1 MSKISTISF
10 DMDGTLV
17 TPSFANLIWL
27 EVLPQLVSESWGIG
41 IDEAKAQ
48 LFADY
53 RSIGPNRME
62 WYDLSYWTKRYR
74 LEVNPKKL
82 LLEYKEAVT
91 LYPEVTEVLEDL
103 KERFDLIVTSNS
115 HRLFLDV
122 TSEPLEGYFKRKFS
136 TISDF
141 GMMKDTA
148 SYRKV
153 CEELGIKPYEMVHV
167 GDSLELDYVQ
177 ARRAGVRAY
186 YLDRDRKKRGR
197 RFIPDLRELRNLL
210 LEGIYRIHK

>member
-1 MSKISTISF
+1 MRISRISTISF

-53 RSIGPNRME
+53 KSIGPNRME

-74 LEVNPKKL
+74 LEINPRKL

-91 LYPEVTEVLEDL
+91 IYPEVIEVLEDL
-103 KERFDLIVTSNS
+103 KGRFDLVVTSNS

-122 TSEPLEGYFKRKFS
+122 TSESLDRYFKRKFS

-148 SYRKV
+148 SYRRV
-153 CEELGIKPYEMVHV
+153 CEELGIKPSEMVHV
-167 GDSLELDYVQ
+167 GDSLELDYTR
-177 ARRAGVRAY
+177 ARRAGVRAF
-186 YLDRDRKKRGR
+186 YLDRDRKRLGR
-197 RFIPDLRELRNLL
+197 RFLPDLRELRNRLN
-210 LEGIYRIHK
+210 EGRV

>member
-1 MSKISTISF
+1 MRKYKISTISF

-27 EVLPQLVSESWGIG
+27 EILPQLVSESWGIG
-41 IDEAKAQ
+41 IDDAKAQ

-53 RSIGPNRME
+53 KSIGPNRME

-82 LLEYKEAVT
+82 LLEYREAVT
-91 LYPEVTEVLEDL
+91 IYPEVTEVLESL
-103 KERFDLIVTSNS
+103 RERFDLIVISNS

-122 TSEPLEGYFKRKFS
+122 TSEPLDDYFKRKFS

-148 SYRKV
+148 SYRRV
-153 CEELGIKPYEMVHV
+153 CEEMGIKPCEMVHV
-167 GDSLELDYVQ
+167 GDSLELDYVR
-177 ARRAGVRAY
+177 ARRAGVRAF
-186 YLDRDRKKRGR
+186 YLDRDRKKLGR
-197 RFIPDLRELRNLL
+197 RFIPDLRELSRRL
-210 LEGIYRIHK
+210 LEGRV

>member
-1 MSKISTISF
+1 MRISRISTISF

-27 EVLPQLVSESWGIG
+27 EVLPQMVSESWGIG

-53 RSIGPNRME
+53 KSIGPNRME

-74 LEVNPKKL
+74 LEINPRRL

-91 LYPEVTEVLEDL
+91 IYPEVIEVLEDL
-103 KERFDLIVTSNS
+103 KGRFDLVVTSNS

-122 TSEPLEGYFKRKFS
+122 TSEPLDKYFKRKFS

-148 SYRKV
+148 SYRMV
-153 CEELGIKPYEMVHV
+153 CEELGIKPSEMVHV
-167 GDSLELDYVQ
+167 GDSLELDYTR
-177 ARRAGVRAY
+177 ARRAGVRAF
-186 YLDRDRKKRGR
+186 YLDRDRKRLGR
-197 RFIPDLRELRNLL
+197 RFIPDLRELRNRLQ
-210 LEGIYRIHK
+210 EGRV

>member
-1 MSKISTISF
+1 MHSSKISTLSF

-41 IDEAKAQ
+41 VDDAKAK

-53 RSIGPNRME
+53 KSIGPNRME

-74 LEVNPKKL
+74 LEINPRKL

-91 LYPEVTEVLEDL
+91 LYPEVVEVLEDL

-122 TSEPLEGYFKRKFS
+122 TSEPLDGYFKRKFS

-141 GMMKDTA
+141 GMMKDTL
-148 SYRKV
+148 SYRRV
-153 CEELGIKPYEMVHV
+153 CEELGIKPNEMVHV
-167 GDSLELDYVQ
+167 GDSLELDYVR
-177 ARRAGVRAY
+177 ARRAGVRAF
-186 YLDRDRKKRGR
+186 YLDRERKKLGR
-197 RFIPDLRELRNLL
+197 RFIPDLRELRDRLF
-210 LEGIYRIHK
+210 GGRV

>member
-1 MSKISTISF
+1 MPSSKISTISF

-27 EVLPQLVSESWGIG
+27 EVLPQLVSEAWHISL
-41 IDEAKAQ
+41 DEAKAQ

-53 RSIGPNRME
+53 KSIGPNRME

-91 LYPEVTEVLEDL
+91 PYPEVIEVLEDL
-103 KERFDLIVTSNS
+103 KTKFDLVVTSNS
-115 HRLFLDV
+115 HRLFLEV
-122 TSEPLEGYFKRKFS
+122 TSKPLDGFFKRKFS

-141 GMMKDTA
+141 GMMKDTG
-148 SYRKV
+148 SYRRV
-153 CEELGIKPYEMVHV
+153 CDELGIKPYEMVHI
-167 GDSLELDYVQ
+167 GDSLELDYVR

-186 YLDRDRKKRGR
+186 YLDRNRSKTGR
-197 RFIPDLRELRNLL
+197 RFVSDLKAFRNRLL
-210 LEGIYRIHK
+210 DARV

>member
-1 MSKISTISF
+1 MRALRISTVSF

-41 IDEAKAQ
+41 VDEAKAQ

-53 RSIGPNRME
+53 KSIGPNRME

-74 LEVNPKKL
+74 LEINPRKL
-82 LLEYKEAVT
+82 LLEYKEAVAV
-91 LYPEVTEVLEDL
+91 YPEVVEVLEDL
-103 KERFDLIVTSNS
+103 RDRFDLIVTSNS

-122 TSEPLEGYFKRKFS
+122 TSEPLERYFKRKFS

-148 SYRKV
+148 SYRRV
-153 CEELGIKPYEMVHV
+153 CEELGIKPDEMVHV
-167 GDSLELDYVQ
+167 GDSLELDYVR
-177 ARRAGVRAY
+177 ARRAGVRAF
-186 YLDRDRKKRGR
+186 YLDRERKKLGR
-197 RFIPDLRELRNLL
+197 RFIPDLRALRDRLF
-210 LEGIYRIHK
+210 GGRV